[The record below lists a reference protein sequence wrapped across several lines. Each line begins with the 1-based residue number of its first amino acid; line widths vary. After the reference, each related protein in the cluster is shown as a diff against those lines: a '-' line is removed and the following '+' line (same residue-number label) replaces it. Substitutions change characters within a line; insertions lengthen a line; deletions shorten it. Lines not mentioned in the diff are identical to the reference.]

1 MTPMKTNLMLPQSL
15 AGVSGG
21 LCPTL
26 DASLATLFWDSGVGR
41 SMFER
46 ILKDDHSCK
55 AAAETGTGARQA
67 NSRGTT
73 KMNEQW
79 SNRPYSRTSVYV
91 VSPARALWEEGS
103 WSDTSSGSTRK
114 SMMNEQDEFTRG
126 T

>member
-1 MTPMKTNLMLPQSL
+1 MTPMNTNLMLQESL

-21 LCPTL
+21 LWPAL

-46 ILKDDHSCK
+46 ILKDEHSCR

-67 NSRGTT
+67 NPRATT

-79 SNRPYSRTSVYV
+79 SNRPYSRTSVHV
-91 VSPARALWEEGS
+91 VSPARAIGRRDPGVIHRLAAQES
-103 WSDTSSGSTRK
+103 
-114 SMMNEQDEFTRG
+114 Q
-126 T
+126 